1 MAFWKELGVAALEK
15 GKSFFRGGKQALHAT
30 KETETIVKGAKVSPL
45 GAEKGKAALSPISKE
60 RSLPKFNFI
69 PSFNGRLNF
78 SMKDTWNNLWKR
90 TPKEVPMTVQKATP
104 TLSFT
109 DRMKN
114 WFHRFSPKPSATEQI
129 SQVMPSMKPARNPI
143 FKDSGYLSWE
153 NSLPKASFKPNFN
166 PIAKA
171 KEAIRGKKDVAEE
184 TIKAEKKVAEE
195 MKSSTKQA
203 TKEAPKTTEK
213 AAEKVK
219 NAKEAEKETAK
230 EAAKKESTLKKTARF
245 YAKNPKTLGWHSA
258 FALGAYGIASGDGFL
273 KPLLYVLGGSNASEN
288 GLGGMVG
295 QAVAG
300 NNAPDI
306 YNKVT
311 DAAGAVVDEGVNLYQ
326 TGKGTVAGVADE
338 GANLYQIGKD
348 YVGNGMVENDQGG
361 YSDPSTQSYPNPYQN
376 PYQVSNPY
384 QNTPQGY
391 GQDGMLNT
399 VMSGMNH
406 AVNEIT
412 GGSVSKM
419 NILSLAVASYMMFGR
434 FGWLGKAASLLLGGM
449 TLKNI
454 NHRQAGY
461 QQMPIQQPPSQG
473 YQQASPPN
481 GYLQSAVSIP
491 SSSVSQDAEEDI
503 VQRPRGMGL

>member
-114 WFHRFSPKPSATEQI
+114 WFHRFSPKPSVTEQT

-203 TKEAPKTTEK
+203 TK
-213 AAEKVK
+213 
-219 NAKEAEKETAK
+219 
-230 EAAKKESTLKKTARF
+230 
-245 YAKNPKTLGWHSA
+245 
-258 FALGAYGIASGDGFL
+258 
-273 KPLLYVLGGSNASEN
+273 GSSEDN
-288 GLGGMVG
+288 R
-295 QAVAG
+295 
-300 NNAPDI
+300 
-306 YNKVT
+306 
-311 DAAGAVVDEGVNLYQ
+311 
-326 TGKGTVAGVADE
+326 KG
-338 GANLYQIGKD
+338 
-348 YVGNGMVENDQGG
+348 
-361 YSDPSTQSYPNPYQN
+361 S
-376 PYQVSNPY
+376 
-384 QNTPQGY
+384 
-391 GQDGMLNT
+391 
-399 VMSGMNH
+399 
-406 AVNEIT
+406 
-412 GGSVSKM
+412 
-419 NILSLAVASYMMFGR
+419 
-434 FGWLGKAASLLLGGM
+434 
-449 TLKNI
+449 
-454 NHRQAGY
+454 
-461 QQMPIQQPPSQG
+461 
-473 YQQASPPN
+473 
-481 GYLQSAVSIP
+481 
-491 SSSVSQDAEEDI
+491 
-503 VQRPRGMGL
+503 